1 MSEKPQFTWFTAEE
15 LIAGAGGD
23 PWEIVDQLRTGD
35 AGAINGLAE
44 AFHTAG
50 AHVKDADEQF
60 NQAKERFTQA
70 YSRNNGSEHPI
81 NDSAE
86 VQRMGAKLAGH
97 PESLAN
103 IAATLEQT
111 VAELNTAQRDAAAE
125 IAELNTALH
134 SIDAEIG
141 SYGVQIPLVIEQF
154 YDYITGKG

>member
-111 VAELNTAQRDAAAE
+111 VAELNTA
-125 IAELNTALH
+125 LH

-141 SYGVQIPLVIEQF
+141 SYGVQIPLVIEQL
-154 YDYITGKG
+154 YDYNTGKG